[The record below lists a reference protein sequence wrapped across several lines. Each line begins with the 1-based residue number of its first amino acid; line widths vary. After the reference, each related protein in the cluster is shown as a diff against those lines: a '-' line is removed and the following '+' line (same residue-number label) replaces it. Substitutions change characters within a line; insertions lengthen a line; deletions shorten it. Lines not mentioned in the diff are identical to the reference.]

1 MAHLKKQDG
10 ANSMFWN
17 VRLQKWWILLH
28 WNCSHEPQRTESQ
41 TNHLE
46 SLQIL
51 DIKSFFKIQQK
62 NSLKSFRFIVIFNF
76 SSCIDGFIKN
86 SGRKFKFECENF
98 KKIISGLNNRSF
110 PLPGFELPTLIK
122 NYNPTLVALLESP
135 MLDDP
140 HLSQQHAS
148 LSGSNQGQRQDFEP
162 TEKSDKSS
170 VVDSLMKFV
179 YKIDSSLLEN
189 T

>member
-1 MAHLKKQDG
+1 MSGFKNGEFYYTGIVRMNHNAQNRKQTISK
-10 ANSMFWN
+10 AW
-17 VRLQKWWILLH
+17 
-28 WNCSHEPQRTESQ
+28 
-41 TNHLE
+41 
-46 SLQIL
+46 QIL
-51 DIKSFFKIQQK
+51 DIKTFFKIQQK

-162 TEKSDKSS
+162 T
-170 VVDSLMKFV
+170 
-179 YKIDSSLLEN
+179 
-189 T
+189 